1 VHPDLL
7 VEYFLHEMDTMKQKS
22 GGVSFLRDSKSE
34 KDLPRL
40 KAGFRSINRKLRHAE
55 KVCEDLRNQ
64 NEVLQRTINQ
74 LVDENEV
81 IRKHSKGTSSKSRK
95 NFAREIEI
103 LRKEVSSLKSVLRY
117 NRQKQKKK
125 MNLRKNETQRIQARE
140 KRILQIIEKATLNL
154 SIENMEDNHLESS
167 HRTSTVELSRK
178 RKRTACIWQ
187 PNKKQCD
194 IFGSFTDL
202 GNVPPIEDPAFL

>member
-1 VHPDLL
+1 MLVKWKGYGEEEATWEPIENVHPDLL

-125 MNLRKNETQRIQARE
+125 VPSILSAQLTQLHSFLLDEFEE
-140 KRILQIIEKATLNL
+140 K
-154 SIENMEDNHLESS
+154 
-167 HRTSTVELSRK
+167 
-178 RKRTACIWQ
+178 
-187 PNKKQCD
+187 
-194 IFGSFTDL
+194 
-202 GNVPPIEDPAFL
+202 

>member
-103 LRKEVSSLKSVLRY
+103 LRKVNHFKVSWLYNIIMKCLFMKEVSSLKSVLRY

-125 MNLRKNETQRIQARE
+125 VPSILSAQLTQLHSFLLDEFEE
-140 KRILQIIEKATLNL
+140 K
-154 SIENMEDNHLESS
+154 
-167 HRTSTVELSRK
+167 
-178 RKRTACIWQ
+178 
-187 PNKKQCD
+187 
-194 IFGSFTDL
+194 
-202 GNVPPIEDPAFL
+202 